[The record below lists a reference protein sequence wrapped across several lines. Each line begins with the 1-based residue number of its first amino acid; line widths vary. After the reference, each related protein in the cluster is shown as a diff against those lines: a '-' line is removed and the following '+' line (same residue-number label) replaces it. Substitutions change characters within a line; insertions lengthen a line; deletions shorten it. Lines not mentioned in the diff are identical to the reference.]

1 MRHAT
6 TRIFPHFF
14 RTFQVGNYS
23 VPHLW
28 LSERVVIVVVK
39 VALQRGDFTIISLSV
54 FRIFYYLFSAPL
66 LSVSAPLL
74 SVLHPYYLFVS
85 DEAMP
90 LIDYP
95 DYVAV
100 FDATL
105 LW

>member
-1 MRHAT
+1 MVFYRIVMRHAT

-54 FRIFYYLFSAPL
+54 FRISYYLFP
-66 LSVSAPLL
+66 
-74 SVLHPYYLFVS
+74 HPYYLFVS